1 MSSTTTDSKLN
12 AKAIRRQ
19 SSERVI
25 TVIKV
30 SLHNV
35 ALSLRDPSAQIK
47 KVWISA
53 KKSKSKNSSKISI
66 LTKCNV
72 KKWTKRLDASS
83 KRSPTKNRR
92 ITYTRTMSTSKD
104 SLSSNKTSSTR
115 KTMVP
120 SSRVTRCKAF
130 PGTSII
136 RCYFRMMRIADSSP
150 ATLTIKTT

>member
-53 KKSKSKNSSKISI
+53 KKSKSKNSRKISI

-72 KKWTKRLDASS
+72 KK
-83 KRSPTKNRR
+83 
-92 ITYTRTMSTSKD
+92 
-104 SLSSNKTSSTR
+104 
-115 KTMVP
+115 
-120 SSRVTRCKAF
+120 
-130 PGTSII
+130 
-136 RCYFRMMRIADSSP
+136 
-150 ATLTIKTT
+150 